1 LRGQR
6 TDRSRGTVGG
16 PLETDELQRL
26 FERGY
31 SLSSKR
37 FLAETWGVAPESE
50 YDVVAAQVN
59 KPAISKKRLA
69 KVDKLERVTMSQ
81 VAASGGRMRGENLRR
96 DLLLRGFGD
105 TDPVLR
111 ALVEQLLLIPLP
123 NPGESELD
131 IETLLEMDSF
141 LQRDLAL
148 PVPLKELLSDEAE
161 MLGPEAIDAWSGD
174 IQLLQTTSIDI
185 LELNLLHL
193 ASQLQQETLRLNI
206 DGTPNRRSLARFGRG
221 ISFPRTASPDDPAA
235 SQQAGEAGDSLD
247 LNDVFQLD
255 YLTFLLALSLELGF
269 VVTRDQSVAGLLE
282 GTEAFFLA
290 DVSARNRLLSAAFRG
305 LQFWSETE
313 SLSLARAGGPADS
326 ERHFSQFEPTGE
338 PLIGARGYVLSVL
351 KRARV
356 TQWTPVKAMID
367 LCAQLDKNYLPR
379 ALNKV
384 EPPVEA
390 RRYIDAVLRHGL
402 IWLGVIEFGLSDDQV
417 EMMRVTPRGAQLL
430 GMKVDVDPDALD
442 PNAQQDGCM
451 VVQPNFEV
459 MLFLDP
465 APLEVVYRLYE
476 VGQRAK
482 LSERVANF
490 HLSAE
495 SVQRGLGMGLTADA
509 IINTLSTY
517 SHAPVPDSVA
527 FQIRDWE
534 RVHRKLQLFANGVLL
549 RHPDPDKL
557 DLLLGQ
563 LRHAQRDDQGNDTF
577 ESYRLGPESAF
588 LACDNPPGL
597 EKLVDQQDGLLI
609 DYLGE
614 IPPSLYFV
622 DILEVMIDPLETDIV
637 TLSELDKIA
646 DRLDDSTPRQ
656 RFYELNIDKIRE
668 RWPENP
674 LKGVEAFFDARTDG
688 GLPPA
693 QALKFRGLL
702 DKPLE
707 AIISREVTVVVLE
720 NAQIADRFVEIP
732 ECQPL
737 IERRL
742 GETAFAIK
750 RGHEEELNEL
760 LEELG
765 IILSE

>member
-1 LRGQR
+1 M
-6 TDRSRGTVGG
+6 GG
-16 PLETDELQRL
+16 PLETDELHRL

-37 FLAETWGVAPESE
+37 FLAERWGVAPESE

-59 KPAISKKRLA
+59 KPEMSKKRLA
-69 KVDKLERVTMSQ
+69 GVDKLQRVTMSQ

-111 ALVEQLLLIPLP
+111 ALVEELLLIPLP

-131 IETLLEMDSF
+131 IEALLEMDSF

-148 PVPLKELLSDEAE
+148 PVPLKELISDEAE

-174 IQLLQTTSIDI
+174 IELMQTTSIDT

-221 ISFPRTASPDDPAA
+221 ISFPNNASPDDPAA
-235 SQQAGEAGDSLD
+235 VEHAGEAGDALD

-269 VVTRDQSVAGLLE
+269 VTKREQSIAGSVDK
-282 GTEAFFLA
+282 TESFFLA
-290 DVSARNRLLSAAFRG
+290 KPSARNRLLSAGFRG
-305 LQFWSETE
+305 LKFWSEVE
-313 SLSLARAGGPADS
+313 SLSLTHAGGPADS
-326 ERHFSQFEPTGE
+326 EEHFSHFEPTGE
-338 PLIGARGYVLSVL
+338 PFIGARGYVLSVL

-356 TQWTPVKAMID
+356 SQWTPVKAMID

-379 ALNKV
+379 ALSKV
-384 EPPVEA
+384 EPPVA
-390 RRYIDAVLRHGL
+390 PRRLIDAVLRHGL

-417 EMMRVTPRGAQLL
+417 EMMRVTPRGAKLL
-430 GMKVDVDPDALD
+430 GMKLKNKSDAKD
-442 PNAQQDGCM
+442 DSAADEDGCM

-465 APLEVVYRLYE
+465 APLKVVYRLYE
-476 VGQRAK
+476 VGQRSK

-495 SVQRGLGMGLTADA
+495 SVQRGLGMGLTADE
-509 IINTLSTY
+509 IVETLSTY

-534 RVHRKLQLFANGVLL
+534 RVHRKLQLFANGVLV

-597 EKLVDQQDGLLI
+597 EKLVEQQDGLLI

-614 IPPSLYFV
+614 IPPTLYFV

-637 TLSELDKIA
+637 TLSELEKIG

-656 RFYELNIDKIRE
+656 RFYALDMNKIRV
-668 RWPENP
+668 RWPEDP
-674 LKGVEAFFDARTDG
+674 LAGVEAFFDARTDG

-720 NAQIADRFVEIP
+720 SADIADRFVEIP
-732 ECQPL
+732 ECEPL

-742 GETAFAIK
+742 GDSAFAIK
-750 RGHEEELNEL
+750 REHEAELNEL

-765 IILSE
+765 IELSE